1 MVHVRIV
8 LDQNHMA
15 GPCIPGIQGTTFD
28 IGFPNHRGEFPA
40 FLRQHKKPAH
50 QTSYNPS
57 NSGFI
62 ACAQGEL

>member
-40 FLRQHKKPAH
+40 LFAPAQEACPPNFL
-50 QTSYNPS
+50 
-57 NSGFI
+57 
-62 ACAQGEL
+62 